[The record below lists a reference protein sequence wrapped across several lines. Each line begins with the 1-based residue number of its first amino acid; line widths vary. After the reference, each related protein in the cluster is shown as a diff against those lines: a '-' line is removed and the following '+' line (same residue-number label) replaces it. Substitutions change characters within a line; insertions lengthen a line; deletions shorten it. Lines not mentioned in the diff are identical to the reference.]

1 MSPFVVM
8 APPAHVQPAFA
19 ELTRPSVVARS
30 AQAPFGWSVYV
41 IRRGDTLSDLALRY
55 KTTVGALVAKNHL
68 RSRHADLTVGQRVAV
83 PRLRPIRAAAVTTT
97 QARRA
102 ADLRYVVR
110 PGDTVAG
117 IATRHRVAEAALL
130 RANHL
135 SRTSIIRPGQRLTVP
150 GGLSTARQATKAARH
165 RAANPDTLVVT
176 VRPGDTVSMFAA
188 RYDVS
193 RASIV
198 KANGLGRDAIVRPG
212 QRLRIVGALKTTPL
226 GSAHPAL
233 SAAGRANLRYLNSHP
248 APSRSTVKAMIIRAA
263 RDHGVDR
270 KLALAIGWQ
279 ESRWSQRAV
288 SEDNA
293 IGVMQCLP
301 STGSWM
307 STVLSRRLNLLHAQ
321 DNITCGVGL
330 LRTLHRSAEDEREVI
345 AAYYQGLA
353 SVRTRGLYD
362 DTKAYVASVLRH
374 KARM

>member
-1 MSPFVVM
+1 MVT
-8 APPAHVQPAFA
+8 PPAHIQPAFA

-41 IRRGDTLSDLALRY
+41 VRRGDTISDLALRF
-55 KTTVGALVAKNHL
+55 KTTQGALVAKNHL
-68 RSRHADLTVGQRVAV
+68 RSRHVALAVGYRMAV
-83 PRLRPIRAAAVTTT
+83 PRLRPRPNAAGATA
-97 QARRA
+97 ARRA
-102 ADLRYVVR
+102 GTDLSYVVR
-110 PGDTVAG
+110 PGDTAEG
-117 IATRHRVAEAALL
+117 IAQRHRIALATLL

-135 SRTSIIRPGQRLTVP
+135 SHSHILRPGQRLTVP
-150 GGLSTARQATKAARH
+150 GGLSAARRATKAART
-165 RAANPDTLVVT
+165 RAANPDILTVT
-176 VRPGDTVSMFAA
+176 VRPGDTVSVFAA

-198 KANGLGRDAIVRPG
+198 KANRLSPHAVIRPG
-212 QRLRIVGALKTTPL
+212 QRLKIVGALKTTAL

-233 SAAGRANLRYLNSHP
+233 SAAGRANLRYLNTHP
-248 APSRSTVKAMIIRAA
+248 APSRSAIRAMIVRAA
-263 RDHGVDR
+263 REHGVDR
-270 KLALAIGWQ
+270 RLALAIGWQ

-301 STGSWM
+301 STGAWM
-307 STVLSRRLNLLHAQ
+307 STVLARRLNLLHAQ

-330 LRTLHRSAEDEREVI
+330 LRTLHRSAENEQEVI